1 MSKSVD
7 KKPLPNFVKILP
19 VLLIICGVIG
29 MIMAFAL
36 TYDELKLAANPNY
49 IPSCNLNPI
58 ISCGSVMKSS
68 QAHIFGFPNP
78 IIGLAAFPVLLTSGV
93 VMLSGA
99 KLKRWYY
106 VGLEIG
112 AIGGIAMVT
121 WLFFE
126 TVYHIHAL
134 CPYCMGTWIVTITS
148 FIYITMY
155 NLQTGNIKLGK
166 SKRLSNFLMRHHL
179 DILVLWFVIIAGLIL
194 KHFWYYYGHY
204 F

>member
-1 MSKSVD
+1 M
-7 KKPLPNFVKILP
+7 L
-19 VLLIICGVIG
+19 
-29 MIMAFAL
+29 MAFAL
-36 TYDELKLAANPNY
+36 AFDELKIAANPNY

-58 ISCGSVMKSS
+58 ISCGSVMKSM

-78 IIGLAAFPVLLTSGV
+78 ILGLMTFPILLTTGV

-112 AIGGIAMVT
+112 AIGGIAMIH

-126 TVYHIHAL
+126 TVYKIHAL
-134 CPYCMGTWIVTITS
+134 CPYCIGTWIVTITS
-148 FIYITMY
+148 FLYITMY

-166 SKRLSNFLMRHHL
+166 SKRLPNFLMRHHG
-179 DILVLWFVIIAGLIL
+179 DILILWFVIIAGLIL

-204 F
+204 L